1 MAGLLLLGL
10 CWGGC
15 ATPPVPARAVYEDPV
30 RFIRLERDPDSYLER
45 PTSLHS
51 HPARIK
57 VEEMV
62 QVLEG
67 LQVRDHRFWLYAMA
81 IGQAEWRPVFT
92 VEEVALLAKYTTAAL
107 EKADATERVAYYLSE
122 PQSSIK
128 REITTGGLYLRGTKL
143 HFVLSNHHT
152 QYGVP
157 SHGLIYDRRYPTKP
171 TTPKWFDLTFD
182 PVGAVEQTPTGFFQ
196 FLFGEEQDEIVI
208 DLAKLGHD
216 LPVVRDVD
224 GLRNRSIALEVTA
237 INPHVNSYTAGV
249 TKGNNRAPF

>member
-1 MAGLLLLGL
+1 MYQFQKRNGLRAFPAVCLLLGL

-15 ATPPVPARAVYEDPV
+15 ATPPIPSRAVYEDPV
-30 RFIRLERDPDSYLER
+30 NFIRLERDPDSHLQR

-62 QVLEG
+62 HVLEG
-67 LQVRDHRFWLYAMA
+67 LQVRDHRFWLYALAM
-81 IGQAEWRPVFT
+81 GQADWRPVFT
-92 VEEVALLAKYTTAAL
+92 KEEIALLAKHTTMAL
-107 EKADATERVAYYLSE
+107 AKADATERVVYYLSK

-128 REITTGGLYLRGTKL
+128 RDITTGGLYLRGTKL

-171 TTPKWFDLTFD
+171 TTPKWFDLQFD
-182 PVGAVEQTPTGFFQ
+182 PLGAVVQKQTGFFQ
-196 FLFGEEQDEIVI
+196 FLFGEERDALII
-208 DLAKLGHD
+208 DLTKLGFD
-216 LPVVRDVD
+216 LPVVWK
-224 GLRNRSIALEVTA
+224 
-237 INPHVNSYTAGV
+237 VNGAREG
-249 TKGNNRAPF
+249 